1 MLYFFCNTFN
11 RSFNISF
18 SARAIYEGNSNYIVK
33 KPHTHTHTHT
43 HHYSISKSVQ
53 VNCEFDRRSRI
64 RFKDLLEVNW
74 SVSPRSPSKSI
85 LIFAYLCL
93 YLYHRLLYNTATL
106 SNRQLLQYL
115 CRIIKSSKKTFL
127 NFQTVCPLRLTST
140 SFLLTGHEK
149 TMYEE
154 SPQNAYGI
162 SIYCSNYVY

>member
-18 SARAIYEGNSNYIVK
+18 SARAIYEGNSDYIVK
-33 KPHTHTHTHT
+33 KPHTHTHIY
-43 HHYSISKSVQ
+43 HYSISKSVQ

-64 RFKDLLEVNW
+64 RFKDLLEHNW

-106 SNRQLLQYL
+106 SNRQLYL
-115 CRIIKSSKKTFL
+115 CEVLFRRNLKSSKKHF
-127 NFQTVCPLRLTST
+127 
-140 SFLLTGHEK
+140 
-149 TMYEE
+149 
-154 SPQNAYGI
+154 
-162 SIYCSNYVY
+162 